1 MQFWAMTI
9 KLESIIE
16 IEVKNCNFKVITI
29 AFLFAL
35 KDLFQQFITKVL
47 LHYFEEYYENGKLKN
62 LLNIDNYRKK
72 STNVSTKFK
81 TLFGDIWV
89 PQIQIRTISEDGKE
103 HQISITRTLLGVSEK
118 YQIPNFMKELLGWIG
133 SVSTF
138 RIGHK
143 IVGSLTNFK
152 CSLMSVWNSTQWHG
166 KRIKLK
172 LSPDGTNEFE
182 GDGTGIPTKN
192 SGKRGSEL
200 KKVFQKKKNGKL
212 HIVGLA
218 IGKYKDKSDWLSAMS
233 EIQIALES
241 GLKKYAKIILS
252 SDGDLSIIN
261 VAKGISKGFNQRIKI
276 QKYKWHVFHQLKYYL
291 WKDGV
296 CKELKN
302 EIIAHFFK
310 LTMLSKCS
318 ITERDEEIKKYIISL
333 SNKEYKSTAVYLE
346 SAMDGFYTHEKEG
359 NTNIY
364 TSKTERSMRTTNQRI
379 NVGVWSDSG
388 ALNVC
393 KIRDA
398 YYYNGISPLN
408 WKEAA

>member
-1 MQFWAMTI
+1 M
-9 KLESIIE
+9 
-16 IEVKNCNFKVITI
+16 
-29 AFLFAL
+29 
-35 KDLFQQFITKVL
+35 
-47 LHYFEEYYENGKLKN
+47 
-62 LLNIDNYRKK
+62 
-72 STNVSTKFK
+72 
-81 TLFGDIWV
+81 
-89 PQIQIRTISEDGKE
+89 
-103 HQISITRTLLGVSEK
+103 LGVSEK

-152 CSLMSVWNSTQWHG
+152 CSLMSVWNSAQWYG
-166 KRIKLK
+166 ERTILK

-182 GDGTGIPTKN
+182 GDGTGIPTKD

-200 KKVFQKKKNGKL
+200 KKIFQKKKNGKL

-233 EIQIALES
+233 EIQTALES

-276 QKYKWHVFHQLKYYL
+276 QKDKWHVFHQLKYYL

-310 LTMLSKCS
+310 LTMLSKSS
-318 ITERDEEIKKYIISL
+318 ITKRDEEIKKYIISL

>member
-1 MQFWAMTI
+1 M
-9 KLESIIE
+9 KLELNVKLE
-16 IEVKNCNFKVITI
+16 IEVKDCNFKSLTI
-29 AFLFAL
+29 KFLFAL
-35 KDLFQQFITKVL
+35 TDLFQQFVTQVL
-47 LHYFEEYYENGKLKN
+47 LYYFEKYYDNGKLKDI
-62 LLNIDNYRKK
+62 LNIDNYRKK
-72 STNVSTKFK
+72 STNTKTKFK
-81 TLFGDIWV
+81 TLFGDIWI
-89 PQIQIRTISEDGKE
+89 PQIQIRTLSKDGKE
-103 HQISITRTLLGVSEK
+103 HQLSISRILLGISRQ
-118 YQIPNFMKELLGWIG
+118 YQIPDFMKELLGWIS

-138 RIGHK
+138 LVGHK
-143 IVGSLTNFK
+143 ILGSLTNFK
-152 CSLMSVWNSTQWHG
+152 CSLMSVWHSAEWYA
-166 KRIKLK
+166 KKIKLK

-182 GDGTGIPTKN
+182 GDGTGIPTKG

-200 KKVFQKKKNGKL
+200 KKIFQKLKNGKL
-212 HIVGLA
+212 HLVGMT
-218 IGKYKDKSDWLSAMS
+218 IGTYKNKSNWLSAMS
-233 EIQIALES
+233 EIQSALSS

-261 VAKGISKGFNQRIKI
+261 VAKSINQRIKI
-276 QKYKWHVFHQLKYYL
+276 QKDKWHVFHQLKYYL

-296 CKELKN
+296 LKELRN

-318 ITERDEEIKKYIISL
+318 IIERDEKIKEYILSL

-346 SAMDGFYTHEKEG
+346 SAMEGFYTHEKEG

-408 WKEAA
+408 WKETA